1 MALTTIES
9 HLASFIPT
17 GEIDVHQLVPQQKI
31 APILSVIR
39 EIGGSALGPMK
50 AKLGSD
56 YSFGEIKAVLS
67 YSRTLTIQSAN
78 SSPD

>member
-1 MALTTIES
+1 MALTTVEG

-17 GEIDVHQLVPQQKI
+17 GEIDVRQLVPEQKI

-50 AKLGSD
+50 SKLGSD
-56 YSFGEIKAVLS
+56 YSFSEIKAVLS
-67 YSRTLTIQSAN
+67 YSRSIPSLN